1 MTFLK
6 RAEGSI
12 RRFAQKAGPA
22 ITRFAQKAVHV
33 AGRVAMEIGE
43 KVLPAVEKIAG
54 GVGKGLTIAEGVV
67 GGFAPELV
75 PIVDIARRGA
85 GMIQRGAMQGGK
97 AFATAKNVVTAVN
110 RGRNA
115 LQR

>member
-12 RRFAQKAGPA
+12 RRFANKATPA
-22 ITRFAQKAVHV
+22 IKRFAQKAVSV
-33 AGRVAMEIGE
+33 AGKVAMDIGE

-54 GVGKGLTIAEGVV
+54 GVGKGLTVAEGVV

-85 GMIQRGAMQGGK
+85 GMIQRGAMEGGK
-97 AFATAKNVVTAVN
+97 AFATARNVVTAVN

-115 LQR
+115 LQG

>member
-12 RRFAQKAGPA
+12 RRFAQKATPA

-33 AGRVAMEIGE
+33 AGKVAMDIGE

-54 GVGKGLTIAEGVV
+54 GVGKGLALAEAGAA
-67 GGFAPELV
+67 GFAPELV

-85 GMIQRGAMQGGK
+85 GMIQRGAMKGGQ
-97 AFATAKNVVTAVN
+97 AFATARNVIN
-110 RGRNA
+110 KGKNA

>member
-1 MTFLK
+1 MSFLK

-12 RRFAQKAGPA
+12 RRFAQKATPA
-22 ITRFAQKAVHV
+22 ITRFANKAVHV
-33 AGRVAMEIGE
+33 AGKVAMDIGE
-43 KVLPAVEKIAG
+43 KILPAVEKIAG
-54 GVGKGLTIAEGVV
+54 GVGKGLTVAEGVV

-85 GMIQRGAMQGGK
+85 GMIQRGAMKGGQ
-97 AFATAKNVVTAVN
+97 AFATARNVIN
-110 RGRNA
+110 KGKNA

>member
-1 MTFLK
+1 MSFLK

-12 RRFAQKAGPA
+12 RRFAQKASPA
-22 ITRFAQKAVHV
+22 ITRFANKAVHV
-33 AGRVAMEIGE
+33 AGKVAMDIGE
-43 KVLPAVEKIAG
+43 KILPAVEKIAG
-54 GVGKGLTIAEGVV
+54 GVGKGLSIAEGVV

-97 AFATAKNVVTAVN
+97 AFATARNVVTAMN
-110 RGRNA
+110 KGKNA

>member
-12 RRFAQKAGPA
+12 RRFAQKASPA
-22 ITRFAQKAVHV
+22 ITRFANKAVHV
-33 AGRVAMEIGE
+33 AGKVAMDIGE
-43 KVLPAVEKIAG
+43 KILPAVEKIAG
-54 GVGKGLTIAEGVV
+54 GVGKGLSIAEGVV

-97 AFATAKNVVTAVN
+97 AFATARNVVTAMN
-110 RGRNA
+110 KGKNA

>member
-1 MTFLK
+1 MTFFK

-22 ITRFAQKAVHV
+22 ITRFANKAVHV
-33 AGRVAMEIGE
+33 AGKVAMEIGE

-54 GVGKGLTIAEGVV
+54 GVSKGLALVEAGAA
-67 GGFAPELV
+67 GFAPELV

-85 GMIQRGAMQGGK
+85 GMVQRGAMKGGQ
-97 AFATAKNVVTAVN
+97 AFATARNVVTAMN

>member
-12 RRFAQKAGPA
+12 RRFANKATPA

-54 GVGKGLTIAEGVV
+54 GV
-67 GGFAPELV
+67 
-75 PIVDIARRGA
+75 R
-85 GMIQRGAMQGGK
+85 
-97 AFATAKNVVTAVN
+97 
-110 RGRNA
+110 
-115 LQR
+115 

>member
-1 MTFLK
+1 MSFLK

-12 RRFAQKAGPA
+12 RRFAQKANPA
-22 ITRFAQKAVHV
+22 ITRFANKAVHV
-33 AGRVAMEIGE
+33 AGKVAMDIGE

-54 GVGKGLTIAEGVV
+54 GVGKGLSIAEGVV

-85 GMIQRGAMQGGK
+85 GMIQRGAMKGGQ
-97 AFATAKNVVTAVN
+97 AFATARNVIN
-110 RGRNA
+110 KGKNA